1 MRQPRGSILAGHGG
15 YMGIFAQIIG
25 TLGMFA
31 GAVIAAYGIMVGTSG
46 LLLVPYGIGVFVSG
60 MLIVCLGLI
69 VEHVHGMRKAQERTL
84 ELLEG
89 RIRQERV

>member
-1 MRQPRGSILAGHGG
+1 
-15 YMGIFAQIIG
+15 MGIFAQIIG

-31 GAVIAAYGIMVGTSG
+31 GVVVAALGFTLTGTSG
-46 LLLVPYGIGVFVSG
+46 FLLLPYGVGLFVSG

-84 ELLEG
+84 EIFQSMQS
-89 RIRQERV
+89 RKQA

>member
-1 MRQPRGSILAGHGG
+1 
-15 YMGIFAQIIG
+15 MGIFAQIIG

-31 GAVIAAYGIMVGTSG
+31 GVVAAALGFTLTGSSG
-46 LLLVPYGIGVFVSG
+46 FLLLPYGVGLFISG

-84 ELLEG
+84 EIFQSMQS
-89 RIRQERV
+89 RKQA

>member
-1 MRQPRGSILAGHGG
+1 
-15 YMGIFAQIIG
+15 MGIFAQIIG

-31 GAVIAAYGIMVGTSG
+31 GVVVAGFGFTMVGTG
-46 LLLVPYGIGVFVSG
+46 GFLLLPYGIGLFVSG

-89 RIRQERV
+89 RIRTEPV

>member
-1 MRQPRGSILAGHGG
+1 
-15 YMGIFAQIIG
+15 MGIFAQIVG

-31 GAVIAAYGIMVGTSG
+31 GVVAAAYGFTLVGTAG
-46 LLLVPYGIGVFVSG
+46 FLFMPYGIGLFVSG

-89 RIRQERV
+89 RIRKEPS

>member
-1 MRQPRGSILAGHGG
+1 
-15 YMGIFAQIIG
+15 MGIFAQIIG

-31 GAVIAAYGIMVGTSG
+31 GVVVAAFGFTMVGTG
-46 LLLVPYGIGVFVSG
+46 GFLLLPYGIGLFVSG

-89 RIRQERV
+89 RITRQEPA

>member
-1 MRQPRGSILAGHGG
+1 
-15 YMGIFAQIIG
+15 MGLFAQIIE

-31 GAVIAAYGIMVGTSG
+31 GVVAAVLGFTLTGSSG
-46 LLLVPYGIGVFVSG
+46 FLLLPYGVGLFVSG

-89 RIRQERV
+89 RIRKEPA